1 MRHERYSVRMRTDVQ
16 SVTQHDHERV
26 GFDEID
32 SNQRLQTLR
41 KHDTTSGLS
50 SRRSLVRHAAHVQ
63 ARHTRMCRVLSAE
76 FCAHGLSKT
85 VR

>member
-41 KHDTTSGLS
+41 KHDTTSGL
-50 SRRSLVRHAAHVQ
+50 LVEALFGMPRTFRHD
-63 ARHTRMCRVLSAE
+63 TRGCAE
-76 FCAHGLSKT
+76 C
-85 VR
+85 